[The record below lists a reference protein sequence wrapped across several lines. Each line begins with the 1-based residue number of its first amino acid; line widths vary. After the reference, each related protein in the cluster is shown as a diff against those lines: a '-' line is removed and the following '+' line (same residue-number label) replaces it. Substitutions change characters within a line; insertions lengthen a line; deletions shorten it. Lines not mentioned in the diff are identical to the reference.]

1 MLKEAVNKVRRRR
14 RRRKSRA
21 IGYFFQ
27 KNRVYVIPCVR
38 WGDERT
44 YTTKVLPEKVAFLG
58 VEKHSIV
65 SIGSYGQI
73 KDRVNRYFFEAG
85 LDSMMETLEP
95 EIVLVYG
102 KVPEYVKEKYGD
114 TRFVEYLNWTSSVRS
129 K

>member
-1 MLKEAVNKVRRRR
+1 MR
-14 RRRKSRA
+14 
-21 IGYFFQ
+21 
-27 KNRVYVIPCVR
+27 
-38 WGDERT
+38 
-44 YTTKVLPEKVAFLG
+44 PEMPLLG

-85 LDSMMETLEP
+85 LDSMMETLEL

-102 KVPEYVKEKYGD
+102 KVPEDVKEKYGD